1 MPDDRSVL
9 VFAGKDQSAAEF
21 ELLDE
26 NRKSYLPVGQ
36 IKANLSDFMESLA
49 EILPTVGTVSGGYG
63 LESFTVAVGINGKG
77 QVGFLG
83 TGGEL
88 GGTATLTLTFK
99 RPTSQHETGTKP
111 HSTPS

>member
-1 MPDDRSVL
+1 MSEERSVL
-9 VFAGKDQSAAEF
+9 IFAGEDQSAAEF

-26 NRKSYLPVGQ
+26 HRKSYLPVGQ
-36 IKANLSDFMESLA
+36 IKANLREFMQSLA
-49 EILPTVGTVSGGYG
+49 EILPTVETASGGYG

-88 GGTATLTLTFK
+88 GGNATLTLTFE
-99 RPTSQHETGTKP
+99 RPALQQGTGANTV
-111 HSTPS
+111 SN